1 MVSHAAE
8 LWYNMGVK
16 KERLFFMSAS
26 YTYWQ
31 DSKDGLWLGYWNDY
45 PEYPTQGHDIAELQL
60 MLRDIR
66 DAIRDGD
73 LVVDSPRNI
82 GVMDYA

>member
-1 MVSHAAE
+1 
-8 LWYNMGVK
+8 MGVK